1 MEKKKMNVRAIA
13 FVAMLGALSTVLMM
27 FRMPL
32 PFAPTFLD
40 FDIAELPA
48 LFAGFFLGPVSGCAV
63 VLVKN
68 VLKLLIQGT
77 NTAFVGDF
85 MNIAASISFVLP
97 ASLIYR
103 SFHTKKGAVASMTV
117 GTLVVSVICIIL
129 NLYVSFPLY
138 ARLYGMSMLDIV
150 GMGSATN
157 PLVHDTVTLMLCSVL
172 PFNLVKY
179 GVTSVVTYLVYKR
192 CGNALRSL
200 LSVGKP
206 AAV

>member
-1 MEKKKMNVRAIA
+1 
-13 FVAMLGALSTVLMM
+13 
-27 FRMPL
+27 
-32 PFAPTFLD
+32 
-40 FDIAELPA
+40 
-48 LFAGFFLGPVSGCAV
+48 
-63 VLVKN
+63 
-68 VLKLLIQGT
+68 
-77 NTAFVGDF
+77 
-85 MNIAASISFVLP
+85 
-97 ASLIYR
+97 
-103 SFHTKKGAVASMTV
+103 
-117 GTLVVSVICIIL
+117 
-129 NLYVSFPLY
+129 
-138 ARLYGMSMLDIV
+138 MSMLDIV